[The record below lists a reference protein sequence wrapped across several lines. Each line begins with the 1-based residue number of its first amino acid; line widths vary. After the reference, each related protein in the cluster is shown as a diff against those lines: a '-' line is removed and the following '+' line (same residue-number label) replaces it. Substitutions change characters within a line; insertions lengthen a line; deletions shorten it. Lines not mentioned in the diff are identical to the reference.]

1 MTTPKEYGLDKAAY
15 SIREAAKQLGIGRT
29 ALYALIQSGDL
40 RPVKPCKKNLILAV
54 EIAALLDKWR
64 DPAHG
69 HERNVAAREASRL
82 LALARDRKV
91 SEKNAAILA
100 AVGL

>member
-29 ALYALIQSGDL
+29 QLYGFIRSGDL

-54 EIAALLDKWR
+54 EMAALLDKWR
-64 DPAHG
+64 AEPAKQHLVG
-69 HERNVAAREASRL
+69 RRTEAV
-82 LALARDRKV
+82 LAELGLFR
-91 SEKNAAILA
+91 
-100 AVGL
+100 AV